1 VPYAGDGDGVEVQIY
16 VNDKLKGTIPVTG
29 TRDSFDLSLGTLAV
43 GDRVYVAVGPG
54 KTNSYDSFQVSYQIT
69 AGP

>member
-1 VPYAGDGDGVEVQIY
+1 
-16 VNDKLKGTIPVTG
+16 VNDTLKGTIPVTG

-54 KTNSYDSFQVSYQIT
+54 ATNSYDSFQVNYQIT
-69 AGP
+69 TGH